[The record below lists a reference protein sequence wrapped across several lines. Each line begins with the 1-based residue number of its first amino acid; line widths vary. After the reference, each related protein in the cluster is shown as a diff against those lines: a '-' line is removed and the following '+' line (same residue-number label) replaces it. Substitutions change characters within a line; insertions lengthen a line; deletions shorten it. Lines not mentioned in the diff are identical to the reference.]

1 VPGDPDRPYEGVY
14 AGFDSPVMRR
24 VRAEASAEDIGQH
37 SWVTADELR
46 ADMERLRL
54 TPALRLLDLGCGAG
68 GPLTFVLRA
77 VGCHGTGLERSAPAV
92 ALGRDRA
99 AALDVAGLATI
110 EEADLDQPLPALSGS
125 FDAAMSLDVIL
136 HLRDRAVLFREVG
149 RSLVPG
155 GRFLFTDAG
164 ILTGA
169 ISGEEAAARSVHG
182 HTVFVPPA
190 FNEGAL
196 DAAGFRLLETEDRTG
211 ALLESAEGR
220 RAARLAHRGAL
231 EEAEGRYGF
240 ERQQRYLDTVI
251 ELARRRSV
259 SRVMYLA
266 ESHGR

>member
-1 VPGDPDRPYEGVY
+1 VPGEPDPPYEGVY

-37 SWVTADELR
+37 SWVTAEQLR
-46 ADMERLRL
+46 ADMGWLRL
-54 TPALRLLDLGCGAG
+54 TPALRLLDLGCGAC

-77 VGCHGTGLERSAPAV
+77 VGCRGTGLERSAPAV

-99 AALDVAGLATI
+99 AALEVAGRATI
-110 EEADLDQPLPALSGS
+110 EEADLDHPLPVGNGA
-125 FDAAMSLDVIL
+125 FDAAMSLDVVL
-136 HLRDRAVLFREVG
+136 HLRDRAALFREVA

-164 ILTGA
+164 VLAGP

-182 HTVFVPPA
+182 HTVFVPPG
-190 FNEGAL
+190 FNERAL
-196 DAAGFRLLETEDRTG
+196 DASGFRLLEKEDRTG

-231 EEAEGRYGF
+231 EEAESPDGF

>member
-1 VPGDPDRPYEGVY
+1 VPAERDRPYEGVY

-37 SWVTADELR
+37 SWVTAEQLR
-46 ADMERLRL
+46 ADMGRLRL

-77 VGCHGTGLERSAPAV
+77 VGCHGTGLERSAAAV

-99 AALDVAGLATI
+99 AALGVAGLATI
-110 EEADLDQPLPALSGS
+110 SEADLDERLPVESRS
-125 FDAAMSLDVIL
+125 FDAAMSLDVVL
-136 HLRDRAVLFREVG
+136 HLRDRAALFRELA

-155 GRFLFTDAG
+155 GRFLFTDAAV
-164 ILTGA
+164 LAGA
-169 ISGEEAAARSVHG
+169 ISAQEAAARSVHG
-182 HTVFVPPA
+182 HTVFVPPG
-190 FNEGAL
+190 FNERAL
-196 DAAGFRLLETEDRTG
+196 DASGFRLLETEDRTG
-211 ALLESAEGR
+211 ALLESAAGR

-231 EEAEGRYGF
+231 EEAEGRDAF
-240 ERQQRYLDTVI
+240 ERQERYLDTVI
-251 ELARRRSV
+251 ELARRRAV